1 MPMSPEM
8 LATLFAFNRWA
19 NEKTVESVASLTA
32 EEYSREIGGSFR
44 SIRGTF
50 VHLYGADWV
59 WLERLHG
66 RSPRALPPGD
76 ESIASLEQLRSKW
89 KAVEDETQRIVD
101 GLTADRL
108 ETTLTYVN
116 FAGETWTYTLS
127 DALLHLANH
136 GTYHRGQIA
145 TLLRILGKTPISTD
159 YLHWIDGGGRTPRK
173 D

>member
-1 MPMSPEM
+1 MPVSLET
-8 LATLFAFNRWA
+8 LATLFAFSRWA
-19 NEKTVESVASLTA
+19 YAKTLESVEPLTA
-32 EEYSREIGGSFR
+32 EEYSREVGGSFG
-44 SIRGTF
+44 SIRGTL

-66 RSPRALPPGD
+66 RSPRALPAGD
-76 ESIASLEQLRSKW
+76 GSIASLEQLRPKW
-89 KAVEDETQRIVD
+89 KTVEEDTRRIVD

-116 FAGETWTYTLS
+116 FAGETWTYTLG

-159 YLHWIDGGGRTPRK
+159 YLRWIDAQAEGRRG
-173 D
+173 